1 MAQNTFNLSEEQLV
15 IVTEALVGL
24 YPIPTTEKEVTTSAG
39 TETESVPA
47 YDVEMHPEVCV
58 KNWIEQQVMRWEGK
72 KAKEA
77 LKAQAASFN
86 LTLNSTSAS
95 N

>member
-15 IVTEALVGL
+15 VVTEALVGL
-24 YPIPTTEKEVTTSAG
+24 YPIPTIEQEVVTSGG
-39 TETESVPA
+39 TETELVPA
-47 YDVEMHPEVCV
+47 YVVEMHPEVCV

-72 KAKEA
+72 KAKDA
-77 LKAQAASFN
+77 LKAQAQAFN
-86 LTLNSTSAS
+86 LTLNTSTS